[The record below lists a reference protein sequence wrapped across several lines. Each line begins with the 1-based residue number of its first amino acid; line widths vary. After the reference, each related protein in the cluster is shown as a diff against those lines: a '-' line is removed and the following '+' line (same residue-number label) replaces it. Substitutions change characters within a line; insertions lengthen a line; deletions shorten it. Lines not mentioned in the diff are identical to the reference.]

1 MTAETAALGKRR
13 DDAAANNEARSEL
26 RGKLWVAFV
35 VQLAAISAVTLL
47 SVYGAWIVLRDVLI
61 QQALIEETG
70 HYWQRVARDP
80 GAQLPDTYNMH
91 GYMVGVGR
99 DDLVPEPLR
108 ALAPGYHSVL
118 VGEKSDLVYVSRP
131 PPALEALAGARLMLV
146 FEQEQVDKLAL
157 WFGFVPLSLVLVVI
171 YAATWFTY
179 RASRGAVS
187 PVIWLAN
194 QVRGWDPKK
203 PDLDVLDPARLPV
216 DADGDVKVLA
226 GAIRGF
232 ASRLEDFVDRE
243 RNFTRDAS
251 HELRSPITVIKVA
264 ADVLTEEEGL
274 SKFGQRSTQR
284 IRRAIRD
291 MEALIEAFLI
301 LAREGD
307 VGLPE
312 EDFLVSEVVDE
323 EIDKAEALVAGKPVA
338 VRWVRESD
346 FALHAPPRVLSVML
360 SNLLRNACLYTE
372 QGEVT
377 VTVGADWIRVDDTG
391 VGMSPEDLERVG
403 QAFFRGAA
411 TSAKGGHGVGL
422 TIVRRLSDRF
432 GWPVELKSELGVGT
446 SATIRFPRAMPASV
460 VTG

>member
-1 MTAETAALGKRR
+1 MSLRSATLKPPAATARESG
-13 DDAAANNEARSEL
+13 RSDL

-35 VQLAAISAVTLL
+35 VQLAAISAATLL

-61 QQALIEETG
+61 QQALIEETA
-70 HYWQRVARDP
+70 HYWRRAAADP
-80 GAQLPDTYNMH
+80 RAELPDTYNMH
-91 GYMVGVGR
+91 GYLLGAGR
-99 DDLVPEPLR
+99 DAEVPEPLR
-108 ALAPGYHSVL
+108 ALAPGYHAVEL
-118 VGEKSDLVYVSRP
+118 GERSDLVYVSRAP
-131 PPALEALAGARLMLV
+131 PGLAGLEGVRLLLV
-146 FEQEQVDKLAL
+146 FEQQQVDKLAL
-157 WFGFVPLSLVLVVI
+157 WFGFVPLSLVLAVI

-194 QVRGWDPKK
+194 QVRGWDPKR
-203 PDLDVLDPARLPV
+203 PDLDALDPERLPA
-216 DADGDVKVLA
+216 DTDGDVKLLA

-232 ASRLEDFVDRE
+232 AGRLEEFVERE

-264 ADVLTEEEGL
+264 ADVLAEEEGL
-274 SKFGQRSTQR
+274 SQFGRRSTQR

-301 LAREGD
+301 LAREAD

-312 EDFLVSEVVDE
+312 EDFLVSEVVAE
-323 EIDKAEALVAGKPVA
+323 EIDRAEGLVAGKPVS
-338 VRWVRESD
+338 VRWVREAD

-377 VTVGADWIRVDDTG
+377 VTIGADWIRIEDTG
-391 VGMSPEDLERVG
+391 VGMSAEDLERVG
-403 QAFFRGAA
+403 QPFYRGAA

-446 SATIRFPRAMPASV
+446 SATIRFPRALPAAA

>member
-1 MTAETAALGKRR
+1 MNVEGGALEQRR
-13 DDAAANNEARSEL
+13 DRTRAGTEPHSEL

-35 VQLAAISAVTLL
+35 VQLAAISVATLL

-61 QQALIEETG
+61 QQALIEETAY
-70 HYWQRVARDP
+70 YWKRVARNP
-80 GAQLPDTYNMH
+80 SAELPDTYNMH
-91 GYMVGVGR
+91 GYLVGVGR
-99 DDLVPEPLR
+99 DALVPEPLR
-108 ALAPGYHSVL
+108 VLAPGYHSVI
-118 VGEKSDLVYVSRP
+118 VGAKSDLVYVSRP
-131 PPALEALAGARLMLV
+131 PPMLGNLADARLVLV

-194 QVRGWDPKK
+194 QVRGWDPKR
-203 PDLDVLDPARLPV
+203 PDLDALDPARLPT
-216 DADGDVKVLA
+216 DADGDVRFLA
-226 GAIRGF
+226 GAIHGF
-232 ASRLEDFVDRE
+232 ASRLEDFVERE

-264 ADVLTEEEGL
+264 ADVIQEEEGL
-274 SKFGQRSTQR
+274 SEFGRRSTQR

-312 EDFLVSEVVDE
+312 EDFLVSDIVDE
-323 EIDKAEALVAGKPVA
+323 EIDKAEGLVTGKPVT
-338 VRWVRESD
+338 VRCVRESD

-377 VTVGADWIRVDDTG
+377 VTVGRDWIRVDDTG

-403 QAFFRGAA
+403 QAFYRGAA
-411 TSAKGGHGVGL
+411 TSTKGGHGVGL

-432 GWPVELKSELGVGT
+432 GWPVELQSTLGVGT
-446 SATIRFPRAMPASV
+446 SATLRFPRAMPASV
-460 VTG
+460 LTG

>member
-1 MTAETAALGKRR
+1 MNVDSGALERRERSRAEA
-13 DDAAANNEARSEL
+13 ESRSEL

-35 VQLAAISAVTLL
+35 VQLAAISAATLL

-61 QQALIEETG
+61 QQALIQEAG
-70 HYWQRVARDP
+70 YYWQRLARDP
-80 GAQLPDTYNMH
+80 AAQLPDTYNMH
-91 GYMVGVGR
+91 GYMLGLGR
-99 DDLVPEPLR
+99 DDLVPETLH
-108 ALAPGYHSVL
+108 ALAPGYHAVR
-118 VGEKSDLVYVSRP
+118 VGERNDLVYVSDP
-131 PPALEALAGARLMLV
+131 PPTLAELAGARLILV

-187 PVIWLAN
+187 PLIWLAN
-194 QVRGWDPKK
+194 QVRGWDPNK
-203 PDLDVLDPARLPV
+203 PDLDALDPARLPA
-216 DADGDVKVLA
+216 DADGDVRLLA

-232 ASRLEDFVDRE
+232 ASRLENFVERE

-264 ADVLTEEEGL
+264 ADVLLEEAGL
-274 SKFGQRSTQR
+274 SEFGQRSTQR

-323 EIDKAEALVAGKPVA
+323 EIDKAEGLVAGKPVT
-338 VRWVRESD
+338 VRCVRESD

-360 SNLLRNACLYTE
+360 SNLLRNACIYTE

-377 VTVGADWIRVDDTG
+377 VTIGGDWIRVDDTG
-391 VGMSPEDLERVG
+391 MGMSPADLERVG
-403 QAFFRGAA
+403 QAFYRGAA

-446 SATIRFPRAMPASV
+446 SAMIRFPRAMPASV
-460 VTG
+460 VNG